1 MLKSDRHI
9 TYHTMAK
16 TEKLLQELVD
26 LKKKEMLRTRINRII
41 KFLFVTLP
49 VLILIGVS
57 IYGTVLL
64 YEKGEDLIE
73 DLPTII
79 EDMMQSQIGL

>member
-1 MLKSDRHI
+1 
-9 TYHTMAK
+9 MAK